1 LRPPDFEYRA
11 GVCFDFFTRLPKTL
25 ISAGFGL
32 FPNLWERFSFLR
44 RAAMIEALLAAYL
57 LEHDLAEAT
66 VAHYRLVLTGFE
78 RWRGHPLTPGDFTDS
93 AVNSYLGWLKQRR
106 SPFTVKQRR
115 TSLLVLWKAA
125 CELGLVSARPGRVRL
140 IRTPDRVIETW
151 LPSDIGRM
159 LQHAAG
165 LRGQMASAAVPKS
178 LFWSLWVLLAYDTGL
193 RTSDLFSLECQ
204 DVLNLQGRLTIVQRK
219 TKHAVTVHI
228 RPETLDLVRQM
239 AELQASRFIL
249 PRCWR
254 GNNFSH
260 AVRKFLRGAGL
271 QGSATK
277 MRQTSCTEVDRLR
290 PGAGWVH
297 LGHRTS
303 ATTQRWYLNRRR
315 AFDDNPLP
323 PLPDAG

>member
-1 LRPPDFEYRA
+1 
-11 GVCFDFFTRLPKTL
+11 
-25 ISAGFGL
+25 
-32 FPNLWERFSFLR
+32 
-44 RAAMIEALLAAYL
+44 MIEELLASYL
-57 LEHDLAEAT
+57 LEHDLADTT
-66 VAHYRLVLTGFE
+66 VAHYRLVLEGFE
-78 RWRGHPLTPGDFTDS
+78 RWLGHALSPGDFNDQ
-93 AVNSYLGWLKQRR
+93 AVNSYLSWLKQRR

-125 CELGLVSARPGRVRL
+125 FQMKLLGAPPGRVRH

-151 LPSDIGRM
+151 LPEDIGRM
-159 LQHAAG
+159 LQHAAS
-165 LRGQMASAAVPKS
+165 LQGQMASVAVPKS
-178 LFWSLWVLLAYDTGL
+178 LFWSTWVRLSYDTGL
-193 RTSDLFSLECQ
+193 RTSDLFSLEAE
-204 DVLNLQGRLTIVQRK
+204 DVLNLQGRLTIIQRK
-219 TKHAVTVHI
+219 TRHAVTVHI
-228 RPETLDLVRQM
+228 RPETLHLVRQM
-239 AELQASRFIL
+239 AELQVSRFIL

-254 GNNFSH
+254 ANNFSH

>member
-1 LRPPDFEYRA
+1 
-11 GVCFDFFTRLPKTL
+11 
-25 ISAGFGL
+25 
-32 FPNLWERFSFLR
+32 
-44 RAAMIEALLAAYL
+44 MIDELLALYL

-66 VAHYRLVLTGFE
+66 VAHYRLVLTGFQ
-78 RWRGHPLTPGDFTDS
+78 RWLEHPLGPADFTDQ
-93 AVNSYLGWLKQRR
+93 AVNSYLSWLKQRR

-125 CELGLVSARPGRVRL
+125 WELGLVGAPPGRVRH

-151 LPSDIGRM
+151 LPDDIGRM
-159 LQHAAG
+159 IRHAESLPG
-165 LRGQMASAAVPKS
+165 MMASVAVPRW
-178 LFWSLWVLLAYDTGL
+178 LFWSLWVRLAYDTGL
-193 RTSDLFSLECQ
+193 RTSDLFSLECE

-219 TKHAVTVHI
+219 TQHAVTVHI
-228 RPETLDLVRQM
+228 RPETLDLVRQI
-239 AELQASRFIL
+239 AELRVSRFIL

-260 AVRKFLRGAGL
+260 AVKKFLRGAGL

-315 AFDDNPLP
+315 AFDENPLP